1 MSPSVH
7 AEYSIAMD
15 KKVVAA
21 NVADGFMAVPD
32 PLSGAGGVVGGGI
45 SGTII

>member
-1 MSPSVH
+1 MFPSVH

-21 NVADGFMAVPD
+21 NFADGVVAVP
-32 PLSGAGGVVGGGI
+32 PLSGGAGVVVGVGTN
-45 SGTII
+45 GTIM

>member
-1 MSPSVH
+1 MFPSVH

-21 NVADGFMAVPD
+21 NFTDGFMAVPD
-32 PLSGAGGVVGGGI
+32 PSGVVVGVGI
-45 SGTII
+45 YGTII

>member
-1 MSPSVH
+1 MFPSVH

-21 NVADGFMAVPD
+21 NFADGFMAVPD
-32 PLSGAGGVVGGGI
+32 PLGVVVGVGI
-45 SGTII
+45 YGTII